1 MRAGGAVAALLL
13 AAGPAFAYTPG
24 SGTLLTE
31 NFESVP
37 LSTDWEMQNGIPPNL
52 DPWTQVTDG
61 GDLSFYAD
69 GLGPFPSSPT

>member
-52 DPWTQVTDG
+52 DP
-61 GDLSFYAD
+61 
-69 GLGPFPSSPT
+69 